1 VKSLR
6 ALALVVAATGAGCGA
21 AGNAE
26 LAVER
31 ATLTPGH
38 IMLRLVNGSGE
49 SARVEQVI
57 LNDAFVDFRQ
67 NKQGVQPGDAEQ
79 ITVSYPWIEG
89 EAYDIELLTATGAT
103 IGYEIEEAA

>member
-1 VKSLR
+1 VKSLGT
-6 ALALVVAATGAGCGA
+6 LALVVAATAAGCGA

-26 LAVER
+26 LAVEQ

-67 NKQGVQPGDAEQ
+67 NKKRVRPGDTEQ